1 MSLYGNVKKVGSST
15 FQFDRQYN
23 TRSAMDNAAATDGVY
38 IGRYVLVEYGQRW
51 VDTEGKNID
60 YTLIENQGAARLE
73 GVVQSESFTNN
84 ANTDLQKYGATYDST
99 VWQKIYSDGTDKYI
113 MVAELN
119 AVTPRIEFIQEKP
132 YLYRAPQEGEQQ
144 TDGIYYGTIDTNGY
158 LVNAVEV
165 KGAVEEFKKPSFDLG
180 LDTELSYL
188 LHLPTAV
195 NLEVSNDTID
205 INSKG
210 FDVAYSYGEKDKPST
225 IKWIPQGL
233 NVDAQGNLTADSEV
247 DTQKLY
253 MNLTAF
259 GDVMNTL
266 YDLLYGKPNATPAE
280 LATGVLRPYFQQYR
294 AQITESN
301 RERTGVQVMVY
312 NNNGELVP
320 LQVETYK
327 YDPVHAAITN
337 ITVDG
342 NIGESQLIPE
352 KIDIAKAG
360 SDNLIFDPETDIY
373 PLDENGTSIIQV
385 CYQVGDEYF
394 RYDKNSHSNPPNRYF
409 YDTRVEPI
417 KPLEFIIP
425 DVNGDTD
432 NKEWMQDIPDLN
444 EILKNNTLGLASVLQ
459 RLFGYKDPF
468 TGTVKYYLYN
478 NWEAQAN
485 DDSSDPCIYN
495 KPKVICGNIDEYN
508 LINENDVYNDSI
520 KYYTLSND
528 KYVEFQG
535 DEDSWNENKNSL
547 YTKVV
552 NGDYKTDFLTWQII
566 PAT

>member
-23 TRSAMDNAAATDGVY
+23 TRVAMDQAAATDGVY

-51 VDTEGKNID
+51 VDTEGKNIN

-73 GVVQSESFTNN
+73 GVVQSDSFTNN

-144 TDGIYYGTIDTNGY
+144 TDGIYYGTIDANGY
-158 LVNAVEV
+158 LANAVEV

-280 LATGVLRPYFQQYR
+280 LATGVETTGAAFGMEASAGYDASAIEGMNTETQF
-294 AQITESN
+294 ATESAGAFETTSSSVVGLPSVPSN
-301 RERTGVQVMVY
+301 
-312 NNNGELVP
+312 EL
-320 LQVETYK
+320 TS
-327 YDPVHAAITN
+327 T
-337 ITVDG
+337 
-342 NIGESQLIPE
+342 IG
-352 KIDIAKAG
+352 
-360 SDNLIFDPETDIY
+360 
-373 PLDENGTSIIQV
+373 
-385 CYQVGDEYF
+385 
-394 RYDKNSHSNPPNRYF
+394 
-409 YDTRVEPI
+409 
-417 KPLEFIIP
+417 
-425 DVNGDTD
+425 
-432 NKEWMQDIPDLN
+432 
-444 EILKNNTLGLASVLQ
+444 
-459 RLFGYKDPF
+459 
-468 TGTVKYYLYN
+468 
-478 NWEAQAN
+478 AQYEGPYISPAN
-485 DDSSDPCIYN
+485 
-495 KPKVICGNIDEYN
+495 
-508 LINENDVYNDSI
+508 
-520 KYYTLSND
+520 
-528 KYVEFQG
+528 
-535 DEDSWNENKNSL
+535 
-547 YTKVV
+547 
-552 NGDYKTDFLTWQII
+552 
-566 PAT
+566 